1 MAVGTIVDNLVH
13 KKSIFY
19 FDITKFL
26 LRLILFMV
34 KVFIFVF

>member
-1 MAVGTIVDNLVH
+1 MAVGTIVDNLLY
-13 KKSIFY
+13 KKSIIY

-26 LRLILFMV
+26 RRLKLLMV